1 MEKTLKTKVVR
12 KSRLKPFEE
21 LTIPQQKKRIV
32 RDAIAQINSKN
43 IEPTEGEY
51 LAFEIYPKR
60 KQSLQ
65 DIIASGNNQCTA
77 CAKGAIFASCVLNV
91 NKVYGKDSFN
101 QEYFMKNKLTTW
113 FTPLELD
120 MIEAAFEVCVVTNDN
135 GLLEDKNYNLTK
147 LGKKCIKFGG
157 KYKNTTNRL
166 LAILNNILENKVF
179 TP

>member
-1 MEKTLKTKVVR
+1 MKKVLVKR

-32 RDAIAQINSKN
+32 KDAISQIIINN
-43 IEPTEGEY
+43 IEPTEGTY
-51 LAFEIYPKR
+51 LRFNSFPNLKE
-60 KQSLQ
+60 SLQ
-65 DIIASGNNQCTA
+65 HTISSGENKCTA

-91 NKVYGKDSFN
+91 NKVYGKDPYGE
-101 QEYFMKNKLTTW
+101 EYFMKKKLIKW

-120 MIEAAFEVCVVTNDN
+120 MIETAFEMGVISDDENK
-135 GLLEDKNYNLTK
+135 LEHPDSFDLYD
-147 LGKKCIKFGG
+147 LGEKCIKFGER
-157 KYKNTTNRL
+157 YKNPKNRL